1 MGTHAAFSFRD
12 YLGKENLRLEQGVQ
26 DHLAYRNR
34 PDGPKFIYIELLC
47 LSTFDPIS
55 ISKMMG
61 LKEVV
66 QESGVRA
73 SPP

>member
-1 MGTHAAFSFRD
+1 MGTHAALSFRD
-12 YLGKENLRLEQGVQ
+12 YLGKENLRLGQGVQ
-26 DHLAYRNR
+26 DHLANRNR
-34 PDGPKFIYIELLC
+34 HDGPKFINIGLLC
-47 LSTFDPIS
+47 LEYPIS

-66 QESGVRA
+66 KEPGVRA